1 MRSCVSKGILTS
13 LWDSRLHAHNLNPMA
28 QVHYLSM
35 CCLLVY
41 TCKPQYNKNPSIP
54 FGIKK
59 DNSGMCTCEE
69 NVWEPL
75 VIKFP
80 KYALKTTSD
89 LIFIHINRHTYHA
102 LSLHPKFS
110 LNHSEDIYAN
120 YDFIIYVHL
129 YNLWF
134 FYYM

>member
-1 MRSCVSKGILTS
+1 
-13 LWDSRLHAHNLNPMA
+13 MA

-41 TCKPQYNKNPSIP
+41 TCKPQYNKNPIP

-75 VIKFP
+75 VINFP
-80 KYALKTTSD
+80 EYALKTASD

-102 LSLHPKFS
+102 HSLHPKFS

-120 YDFIIYVHL
+120 YDFIIYVYIYIIYDFSITCKFISFCKIFIIQKMQSSFWLQEFSH
-129 YNLWF
+129 
-134 FYYM
+134 

>member
-1 MRSCVSKGILTS
+1 MGSRKITQVCV
-13 LWDSRLHAHNLNPMA
+13 H
-28 QVHYLSM
+28 V
-35 CCLLVY
+35 
-41 TCKPQYNKNPSIP
+41 
-54 FGIKK
+54 KK
-59 DNSGMCTCEE
+59 MFE
-69 NVWEPL
+69 NQL
-75 VIKFP
+75 IINFP

-129 YNLWF
+129 YNL
-134 FYYM
+134 